1 MFCPLCNHSSVAFFT
16 TKSHQYYCC
25 DFCKGIFMSDDD
37 LPVLSDEKN
46 RYLEHNND
54 INDVRYQQFVMP
66 IVQQV
71 VDHYTPEHRGL
82 DFGAGTGPVISKLLT
97 DRSYQIVQYDP
108 FFHNYPE
115 LLLDKY
121 DYIVACE
128 VIEHFHQPNVEFVRL
143 KEMLKPGGRLIC
155 MTTIYHPG
163 IDFKTWYYKND
174 PTHVFFYHSD
184 TLQFIQKTYGFSELQ
199 IFNNLIV
206 LSV

>member
-1 MFCPLCNHSSVAFFT
+1 MFCPLCNHSTVAFFT
-16 TKSHQYYCC
+16 TKSHQYYSC
-25 DFCKGIFMSDDD
+25 DYCKGIFMSDDD
-37 LPVLSDEKN
+37 LPILADEKN

-184 TLQFIQKTYGFSELQ
+184 TLQFIQKSYGFSELQ

>member
-16 TKSHQYYCC
+16 TKSHQYYSC
-25 DFCKGIFMSDDD
+25 DYCKGIFMSDDD
-37 LPVLSDEKN
+37 LPILADEKN

-71 VDHYTPEHRGL
+71 VDHYTPKHRGL

-128 VIEHFHQPNVEFVRL
+128 VIEHFHQPNLEFARL

>member
-1 MFCPLCNHSSVAFFT
+1 
-16 TKSHQYYCC
+16 
-25 DFCKGIFMSDDD
+25 MSDDD
-37 LPVLSDEKN
+37 LPTLVDEES

-54 INDVRYQQFVMP
+54 INDERYQQFVMP

-128 VIEHFHQPNVEFVRL
+128 VIEHFHQPDKEFARL
-143 KEMLKPGGRLIC
+143 KEMLNPGGKLIC

-184 TLQFIQKTYGFSELQ
+184 TLQFIQNTYGFSKLQ
-199 IFNNLIV
+199 IVNNMIV